1 MAVKSH
7 KLKLVESEIWHKLLF
22 SSCLNSSYSILK
34 LQNYIL
40 VVKKKKILL
49 QRVKGVVLSELY
61 RELL

>member
-40 VVKKKKILL
+40 VVKKKKKDSIAMH
-49 QRVKGVVLSELY
+49 
-61 RELL
+61 